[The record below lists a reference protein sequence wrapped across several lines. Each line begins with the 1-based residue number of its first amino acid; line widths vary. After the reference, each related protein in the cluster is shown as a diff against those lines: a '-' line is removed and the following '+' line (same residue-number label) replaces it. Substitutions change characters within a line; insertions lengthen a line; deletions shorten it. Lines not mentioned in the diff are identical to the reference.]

1 MSDYVCV
8 YRGREPAEIEF
19 ITSKLE
25 DSGIPFMVRTND
37 ASGTMPHLA
46 LERGIEI
53 LVPKESET
61 DAKSAL

>member
-8 YRGREPAEIEF
+8 YRVREPAEIEF